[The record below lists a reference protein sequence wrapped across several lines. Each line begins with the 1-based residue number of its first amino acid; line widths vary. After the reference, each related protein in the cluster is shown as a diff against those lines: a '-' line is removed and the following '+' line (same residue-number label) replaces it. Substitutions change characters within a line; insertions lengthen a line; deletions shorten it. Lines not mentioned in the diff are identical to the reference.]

1 LQLALGYSITGDTT
15 ERAIFVC
22 YGSGANGKTTLLS
35 VARDL
40 IREYSVT
47 VGLDLLTTKDD
58 HANGVAAARAK
69 LLGAR
74 LISTSETEEGQRLSA
89 ARLKR
94 ICQGPGG
101 EIEARRMYEAP
112 ITFKE
117 TGKLWLDA
125 NHKPELPAS
134 DAAVWSRVHLIP
146 FTVTIPKDEQDREL
160 RDKLLAEA
168 EGILAWLVAGAV
180 RWYAEGLPES
190 KIVSKATNE
199 WRDSLDR
206 VKDFME
212 ERTVKVDDAEA
223 FILAKNLF
231 ASYKSWCDGNSEKP
245 LSEPRFRNQIAAM
258 GFGRD
263 KKRDGAVWLG
273 LRFRQEV

>member
-1 LQLALGYSITGDTT
+1 LTGETS

-22 YGSGANGKTTLLS
+22 YGGGANGKTTLLS
-35 VARDL
+35 LVRDL
-40 IREYSVT
+40 LREYSTT
-47 VGLDLLTTKDD
+47 VGLDLLTTREDS
-58 HANGVAAARAK
+58 NNVAAARAK
-69 LLGAR
+69 LVGAR
-74 LISTSETEEGQRLSA
+74 FVSTSETEEGQRLSA
-89 ARLKR
+89 SRLKR

-101 EIEARRMYEAP
+101 EIEACRKYENP

-125 NHKPELPAS
+125 NHRPELPAS

-168 EGILAWLVAGAV
+168 EGIVAWLVTGAM

-190 KIVSKATNE
+190 KIISAATSE
-199 WRDSLDR
+199 WRESLDR
-206 VKDFME
+206 VKDFLE
-212 ERTVKVDDAEA
+212 ERTVRVKDAEA
-223 FILAKNLF
+223 YIAAKDLF
-231 ASYKSWCDGNSEKP
+231 ASYKGWCDDNGEKP

-258 GFGRD
+258 GFERE
-263 KKRDGAVWLG
+263 KKRGGVVWLG
-273 LRFRQEV
+273 LRFPDTKCDGVTV